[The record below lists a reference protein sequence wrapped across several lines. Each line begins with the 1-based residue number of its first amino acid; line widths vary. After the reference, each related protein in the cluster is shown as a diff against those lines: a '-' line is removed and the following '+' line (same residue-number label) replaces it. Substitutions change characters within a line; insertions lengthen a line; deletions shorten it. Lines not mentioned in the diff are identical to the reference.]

1 VYALT
6 GRPPAPGPEI
16 DWEGVSPELAKRL
29 DRVLARALDPD
40 PVRRPPTA
48 NDLLGRIVAARDSV
62 LPAGVVTFA
71 LTDIEG
77 STALWE
83 AHPDVMSGVIVR
95 HYELAAEI
103 AEAHGGR
110 MPRSQG
116 EGDSTL
122 TAFARATKPRSR
134 FNRASGRNSGRRA
147 SSCACAPASTPAKRR
162 SSTATISAPP

>member
-1 VYALT
+1 
-6 GRPPAPGPEI
+6 R
-16 DWEGVSPELAKRL
+16 
-29 DRVLARALDPD
+29 RALDPD

-83 AHPDVMSGVIVR
+83 AHPDVMAGVIVR

-103 AEAHGGR
+103 AETQSGR

-122 TAFARATKPRSR
+122 TAFARATDAVGSRTCVPTGHHGRTVAGEHRAAGAHRS
-134 FNRASGRNSGRRA
+134 
-147 SSCACAPASTPAKRR
+147 
-162 SSTATISAPP
+162 